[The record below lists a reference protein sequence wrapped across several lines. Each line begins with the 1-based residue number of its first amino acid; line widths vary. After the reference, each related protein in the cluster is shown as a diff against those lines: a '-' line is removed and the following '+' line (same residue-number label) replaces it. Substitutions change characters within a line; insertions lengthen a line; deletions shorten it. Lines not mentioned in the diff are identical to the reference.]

1 MKRRPDYW
9 KNALVYGL
17 ASWLYGLSLSALL
30 SSLMQVPFP
39 LVNQALLMAFLVAL
53 WIGVLSFPRASLS
66 LVLGGLVLAGLYL
79 SSDDHWQR
87 FLESGL
93 FGQIDATLRALM
105 YFIGSRAYLT
115 PELSDFWRLF
125 AIASSIFSVLLLWRL
140 GWYLAAFAGLAAP
153 LFFQLPSDDN
163 HWLMWLGLG
172 LLSML
177 VVASRQAGRRGR
189 HIYQRPAILPI
200 SLILILTL
208 GLGQLLPSGLFFS
221 SGLSRWVNQLD
232 EPFRKLLET
241 DSRGLFA
248 VGAGYDKTA
257 SPIDGLI
264 NRTNQPYLR
273 VYGPPQSF
281 YLRGGVF
288 SWFDGRT
295 WYAEDDTWQ
304 DFPATI
310 TPELL
315 AVYDSFETLIWT
327 IVVGLDGPPSDTW
340 LREIAPQMGEPGV
353 PGQVAL
359 VMPPDGLAGLTP
371 EEQETWRAALPRSV
385 VLIEPIAPN
394 QQTVYGANAYRS
406 LLPGRIEAGVSTLHF
421 SSVGTPEEYYEF
433 NAAGQVRRKADI
445 ATQAYR
451 VEGVFAGVNNQT
463 AEELFADRAVVPTP
477 IDGRGQMVTTQLLGR
492 QRFAGV
498 VAERDPGL
506 YQILYGEYEALDK
519 VRLARD
525 YLAGNYTY
533 DLNVTAV
540 PRERDFIDWFLDHK
554 TGYCVHYASAL
565 ALLLEDVG
573 IATRYVE
580 GFVAGATPDDASN
593 QIYRR
598 TVTTDQAHAWTEVH
612 LSGVGWY
619 PFDATPPAEVERIN
633 QVATRPLMPQDTVR
647 PDEDIVPER
656 DLEPVVPSDEK
667 ILDEGGRPLETD
679 QAGPVPTEPLKLPW
693 RWVILSVGIIFFG
706 WRHWVWKMRHHQG
719 WIRWR
724 YRGRE
729 DVMVKRIFRDIQEL
743 HRLGGYSLP
752 DTWGSKQRFDDVLD
766 NSPALDYDNA
776 AFAEQAIEEVFYAE
790 RIPSER
796 QLAGL
801 LSYHAKL
808 ERRVRNKLNGM
819 EWWLRRYAWSS
830 RHPL

>member
-1 MKRRPDYW
+1 MRRPDYW

-30 SSLMQVPFP
+30 SSLMRVSFP
-39 LVNQALLMAFLVAL
+39 LLNQALLIALLVGL
-53 WIGVLSFPRASLS
+53 WIVVLSFPRTALS
-66 LVLGGLVLAGLYL
+66 LVLGGLVIAGLIL
-79 SSDDHWQR
+79 STDDNWLR

-93 FGQIDATLRALM
+93 FRQIDATLRALM

-125 AIASSIFSVLLLWRL
+125 AIASSIFSVLVLWRL
-140 GWYLAAFAGLAAP
+140 GWYLIAFVALAAP

-163 HWLMWLGLG
+163 YWLVWLVLG
-172 LLSML
+172 LLALL
-177 VVASRQAGRRGR
+177 VVASRQSGRRAR
-189 HIYQRPAILPI
+189 HVFQRPAILPI
-200 SLILILTL
+200 SLILIITL
-208 GLGQLLPSGLFFS
+208 GLGQLLPGSLFFS
-221 SGLSRWVNQLD
+221 PALSRWVNELD
-232 EPFRKLLET
+232 EPFRKPFET
-241 DSRGLFA
+241 ESRGLFA
-248 VGAGYDKTA
+248 VGGGYDKTS

-273 VYGPPQSF
+273 VYGPPGSF

-288 SWFDGRT
+288 TRFDGRT

-315 AVYDSFETLIWT
+315 AVFDSFETLIWT

-340 LREIAPQMGEPGV
+340 LREIAPQMGEAGV
-353 PGQVAL
+353 HSQVAL
-359 VMPPDGLAGLTP
+359 VMPPDGLAGLKS
-371 EEQETWRAALPRSV
+371 EEQEAWRTALPSNV
-385 VLIEPIAPN
+385 VLIEPLAPN
-394 QQTVYGANAYRS
+394 QQTIYGANAYRS
-406 LLPGRIEAGVSTLHF
+406 LMPGQIEAGQTTFHF
-421 SSVGTPEEYYEF
+421 SSLGSSEQYYEF
-433 NAAGQVRRKADI
+433 NQSGQVRRKSTASPE
-445 ATQAYR
+445 AYR
-451 VEGVFAGVNNQT
+451 VEGVFAATDRRT
-463 AEELFADRAVVPTP
+463 AEDAFIHFEIAPSALNGMGLP
-477 IDGRGQMVTTQLLGR
+477 VTNQLLG
-492 QRFAGV
+492 QRRYAAV
-498 VAERDPGL
+498 VAERDPEL
-506 YQILYGEYEALDK
+506 YDIIYGDFLPLDK

-525 YLAGNYTY
+525 YLASHYTY

-540 PRERDFIDWFLDHK
+540 PREREFIDWFLDIK

-565 ALLLEDVG
+565 ALLLQDVG

-580 GFVAGATPDDASN
+580 GFVAGATEGEGGN

-598 TVTTDQAHAWTEVH
+598 IVTTDQAHAWTEVH

-619 PFDATPPAEVERIN
+619 PFDATPPAEVERLN
-633 QVATRPLMPQDTVR
+633 QVAARPLVPQDS
-647 PDEDIVPER
+647 PPEEEDIVPER
-656 DLEPVVPSDEK
+656 E
-667 ILDEGGRPLETD
+667 LDPIRPDDFLSEEGGRPVEPE
-679 QAGPVPTEPLKLPW
+679 PVPEDALDPLKLPW
-693 RWVILSVGIIFFG
+693 RWVIIIVGIIFFS

-729 DVMVKRIFRDIQEL
+729 DIMVKRIFRDIQTL

-752 DTWGSKQRFDDVLD
+752 ETWGSKQRFDDVLE
-766 NSPALDYDNA
+766 NSRALDYDNA

-790 RIPSER
+790 RTPSER

-801 LSYHAKL
+801 FSYHAKL
-808 ERRVRNKLNGM
+808 ELRVRNKLSWP
-819 EWWLRRYAWSS
+819 EWWFRRYAWSS